1 MKYEPVIGLEVHV
14 QLNTKTKIFCSCST
28 QFGAQPNS
36 QTCPVCLGLPGVL
49 PVLNEEVLKKGII
62 AGLALNCEVSQYSKF
77 DRKNYFYPD
86 LPKAYQISQYDMPIC
101 KNGYIEIPVENGTKK
116 IGITRLHLEEDAGK
130 SIHSEDKS
138 ENCSFVDLNRTGVP
152 LAEIVSEPDMRSA
165 DEAYNYLQKL
175 KSLIKYTGVSDVN
188 MEEGSLRCD
197 VNISVRLKGDEK
209 FGEKVEVK
217 NLNSFKA
224 VKAAINYEIERQV
237 DLIECGE
244 KDKIVQET
252 RLWDNDKQITYS
264 MRSKEDAHDYRYF
277 PDPDLPPIVITSD
290 FVDELKKLL
299 PEMPDQKR
307 ERFIKEYNI
316 PLYDAE
322 VLTSVRQLAEYYEDV
337 IDYGANPKKASNW
350 IMSELLGLIDDP
362 EKIYEF
368 PVSSKNL
375 AELLKLIDDN
385 TISGKIAKSVFRDM
399 IETGEEAIAIIDKK
413 GLRQVTDT
421 SEIESIVD
429 RIIANNPQ
437 SVNDYKAGKDKALGF
452 LVGQVMKESRGKA
465 NPQIVN
471 ELLINKLKGE
481 S

>member
-1 MKYEPVIGLEVHV
+1 
-14 QLNTKTKIFCSCST
+14 
-28 QFGAQPNS
+28 
-36 QTCPVCLGLPGVL
+36 
-49 PVLNEEVLKKGII
+49 
-62 AGLALNCEVSQYSKF
+62 
-77 DRKNYFYPD
+77 
-86 LPKAYQISQYDMPIC
+86 
-101 KNGYIEIPVENGTKK
+101 
-116 IGITRLHLEEDAGK
+116 
-130 SIHSEDKS
+130 
-138 ENCSFVDLNRTGVP
+138 
-152 LAEIVSEPDMRSA
+152 
-165 DEAYNYLQKL
+165 
-175 KSLIKYTGVSDVN
+175 
-188 MEEGSLRCD
+188 
-197 VNISVRLKGDEK
+197 
-209 FGEKVEVK
+209 
-217 NLNSFKA
+217 
-224 VKAAINYEIERQV
+224 
-237 DLIECGE
+237 
-244 KDKIVQET
+244 
-252 RLWDNDKQITYS
+252 

-337 IDYGANPKKASNW
+337 IGYGANPKKASNW